1 MDIVRQGH
9 TSPPLPEDGGQTA
22 REVALANFIQSITKP
37 IQQPLLPPQQHGLVK
52 PRKKKKR
59 PSKPSRRTAGLT
71 AIAWPCGDTQ
81 RKARQVLMKRPG
93 VTGRRRNYGDD
104 LAAYLNLFKG
114 PTSDLVIKALVA
126 LSGLDGPA
134 MLRQIITQCFL
145 APLCCSRTRSYHAR
159 PSCYRGD

>member
-1 MDIVRQGH
+1 
-9 TSPPLPEDGGQTA
+9 
-22 REVALANFIQSITKP
+22 
-37 IQQPLLPPQQHGLVK
+37 
-52 PRKKKKR
+52 
-59 PSKPSRRTAGLT
+59 
-71 AIAWPCGDTQ
+71 
-81 RKARQVLMKRPG
+81 MKRPG

-145 APLCCSRTRSYHAR
+145 APL
-159 PSCYRGD
+159 